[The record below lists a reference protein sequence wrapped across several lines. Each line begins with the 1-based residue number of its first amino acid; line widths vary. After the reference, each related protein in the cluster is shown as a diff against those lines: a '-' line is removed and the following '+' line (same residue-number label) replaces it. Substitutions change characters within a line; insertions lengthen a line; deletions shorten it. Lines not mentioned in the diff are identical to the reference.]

1 MSEKK
6 KGFTLI
12 ELIISIALIGIL
24 LVPVSS
30 MVLTTVRTNKR
41 AEVKQKATLVGQKV
55 LEQLRAVNIAKQ
67 GTSFNFTGIT
77 FDNNVA
83 NNVFVLNNVDS
94 YKVTVTL
101 NVKNTLE
108 SANTEEVKY
117 DGKYSIGVRNE
128 QPTIIS
134 QNSSNP
140 ADVKEVPDNK
150 IIIKVQKSGNDR
162 IVDINNGE
170 INETVT
176 TKDASGNPSS
186 DPNDKKDLNL
196 ALNFSKYI
204 LTNQSQ
210 YAANPVYVNVYNQD
224 DKYVNL
230 CLQKTDNIIV
240 NVNQYVN
247 PINIYNNRPEDPNA
261 AKIGDMYD
269 IMVEVTKDNSSLFVG
284 HAVKNIK

>member
-1 MSEKK
+1 MREKK

-55 LEQLRAVNIAKQ
+55 LEQFRAVNITKQ

-108 SANTEEVKY
+108 SASAEEVKY
-117 DGKYSIGVRNE
+117 DGKYNIGVRNE

-134 QNSSNP
+134 QNASNP

-162 IVDINNGE
+162 IVDINNGA
-170 INETVT
+170 INEIVT

-186 DPNDKKDLNL
+186 NPNDKKDLNL
-196 ALNFSKYI
+196 SLNFSKYI

-210 YAANPVYVNVYNQD
+210 YASNPVYVNVYNQD

-247 PINIYNNRPEDPNA
+247 PINIYNNRPEDPNT